1 MPRLSRS
8 TFPEY
13 GVWHATTRGVERRK
27 VYLDRHDGREF
38 LVQLWRAVDRF
49 RLDVYALCLMPNHYH
64 LVIETPEP
72 NLSAGMQFLNGRYGQ
87 WFNHEHGL
95 CGHVFERRFYS
106 RVVDSTYHLLEL
118 ARYIVLNPVRAGLC
132 NEPGEWKW
140 SSIRALVGEA
150 PTPPFL
156 TTGWLLGLFGDDL
169 ERAREA
175 FRTFVREAPPRAVR
189 R

>member
-1 MPRLSRS
+1 MPRPPRLQ
-8 TFPEY
+8 FAGGLY
-13 GVWHATTRGVERRK
+13 NVGTRGVRRTRIYWNDEHYETFERILTEVVR
-27 VYLDRHDGREF
+27 
-38 LVQLWRAVDRF
+38 RF
-49 RLDVYALCLMPNHYH
+49 RWLCHTHCLMPNHYH